1 MTGSRTLLALL
12 RARPGRFAKGL
23 LAVFFL
29 STAVV
34 SQDTRPSLPERNDAL
49 EFGRSNA
56 RTVFWVAGPVAALA
70 LAGAGWL
77 VLTRTRRRRT
87 RRPFGALSEESIALP
102 RGSKRVT
109 VERKIAQGGL
119 CNILAIRQSGV
130 SELRVLKILREEFQ
144 SSTRMRSSVKEEGRI
159 LKLLNEKY
167 PGEIFVRIF
176 EDGAIHDPTHGEVP
190 YLILEYIEGEDLRTY
205 VRKNGPLPA
214 GELLDLVRTL
224 LRGLELLHAEGYVH
238 GDVSPENLMRISR
251 PKDPGNLRWR
261 LLDFGEAKRFQ
272 NAEKTG
278 EITGKPEFISP
289 EQARG
294 FSATP
299 VSDMYSLGMVIYFLQ
314 TGVAAFRADN
324 PSAILKKHEYED
336 IVFPPSFPA
345 PLKRVVTRLTAKL
358 PLKRATASAVLAQLD
373 AVEKEMR

>member
-1 MTGSRTLLALL
+1 MAGSRTLLDLL
-12 RARPGRFAKGL
+12 RARPERLARGL
-23 LAVFFL
+23 LAAFFL
-29 STAVV
+29 SSAVAA
-34 SQDTRPSLPERNDAL
+34 QATGPSLPERSNAL
-49 EFGRSNA
+49 ESGGFNA
-56 RTVFWVAGPVAALA
+56 RTVFWVVGSAATLA

-77 VLTRTRRRRT
+77 VFSRARKRRT
-87 RRPFGALSEESIALP
+87 RPPSRAAGEESIALP

-159 LKLLNEKY
+159 LKLLNENY

-176 EDGAIHDPTHGEVP
+176 EDGAIQDPAHGEVP
-190 YLILEYIEGEDLRTY
+190 YLILEYVEGEDLRTY

-224 LRGLELLHAEGYVH
+224 LKGLELLHAEGYVH
-238 GDVSPENLMRISR
+238 GDVSPENLMRIPR
-251 PKDPGNLRWR
+251 PRDPGNLRWR

-272 NAEKTG
+272 SAEKTG

-294 FSATP
+294 FSAAP
-299 VSDMYSLGMVIYFLQ
+299 ASDMYSLGMVIYFLQ

-324 PSAILKKHEYED
+324 PSAILKKHEYEE

-358 PLKRATASAVLAQLD
+358 PLKRVTASAALAQLD